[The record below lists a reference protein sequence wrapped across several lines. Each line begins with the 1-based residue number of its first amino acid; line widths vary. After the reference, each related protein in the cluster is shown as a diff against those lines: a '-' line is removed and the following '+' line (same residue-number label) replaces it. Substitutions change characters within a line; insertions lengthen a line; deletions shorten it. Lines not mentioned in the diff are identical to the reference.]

1 MGLIWNVFELAGTIS
16 FALSGAIVGLVKDMD
31 VFGIVVLAVLTA
43 VGGGMIRDVLAGQTP
58 PLTLISPAN
67 LFLSIAIALAA
78 SYYFSWFRIRGRRK
92 RVLNFFYALADTV
105 GLASFT
111 VTGTMMGLAQGE
123 PHSYVYPVLLGLV
136 TAVGGGVLRDLMAQR
151 VPVVLVADV
160 YATASI
166 AGSLLQCL
174 VWHLGY
180 TELAPWV
187 DAVSIILLRLLAMN
201 YKWQLMHP
209 IERRKRI
216 R

>member
-1 MGLIWNVFELAGTIS
+1 
-16 FALSGAIVGLVKDMD
+16 
-31 VFGIVVLAVLTA
+31 
-43 VGGGMIRDVLAGQTP
+43 MIRDVLAGQTP
-58 PLTLISPAN
+58 TLTLISPAN

-160 YATASI
+160 YATASVPGGLSSAWCNGLSQ
-166 AGSLLQCL
+166 AGGWCSEHYPAPAVGHELQMA
-174 VWHLGY
+174 GD
-180 TELAPWV
+180 AP
-187 DAVSIILLRLLAMN
+187 
-201 YKWQLMHP
+201 H
-209 IERRKRI
+209 
-216 R
+216 

>member
-1 MGLIWNVFELAGTIS
+1 MGLIWNAFELAGTIS

-151 VPVVLVADV
+151 VPVVLVALVAD
-160 YATASI
+160 
-166 AGSLLQCL
+166 LL
-174 VWHLGY
+174 
-180 TELAPWV
+180 
-187 DAVSIILLRLLAMN
+187 
-201 YKWQLMHP
+201 
-209 IERRKRI
+209 
-216 R
+216 

>member
-1 MGLIWNVFELAGTIS
+1 MGLIWNAFELAGTIS

-136 TAVGGGVLRDLMAQR
+136 TAVRLS
-151 VPVVLVADV
+151 AD
-160 YATASI
+160 
-166 AGSLLQCL
+166 C
-174 VWHLGY
+174 
-180 TELAPWV
+180 
-187 DAVSIILLRLLAMN
+187 
-201 YKWQLMHP
+201 
-209 IERRKRI
+209 
-216 R
+216 